1 MFIEEKTL
9 CSSVA
14 QSCLQKLGCKREPA
28 ICGPPHHGRAMLA
41 LGFRVGQT
49 QTTEESHI
57 QKNWRQ
63 NVKYGHYLAF
73 CVMRHKGKVKFHD
86 QCLCFNV

>member
-28 ICGPPHHGRAMLA
+28 ICGLPHHGRAVLA
-41 LGFRVGQT
+41 LGFRVGQSRSDYRRI
-49 QTTEESHI
+49 SHSKELEAECKI
-57 QKNWRQ
+57 WSLPGFLR
-63 NVKYGHYLAF
+63 
-73 CVMRHKGKVKFHD
+73 D
-86 QCLCFNV
+86 ET